1 LVYGRVVCVVDR
13 SREGGGGGEE
23 MWTLCV
29 CGGVAVQHG
38 ALRSTYSV
46 CVCVYKGDMDA
57 VGRGGGHRGRRDEP

>member
-1 LVYGRVVCVVDR
+1 M
-13 SREGGGGGEE
+13 GGGGLGGGGAGWGGV
-23 MWTLCV
+23 MWSLGV
-29 CGGVAVQHG
+29 WGGVAVQHG